1 MACTINQEE
10 HHMRTRTGMLAALL
24 LIVPAAAAAQA
35 RPALEAGTYAGLSVA
50 KETDSDGSTKTIS
63 IPTGTLYLAFFPTDQ
78 VFIEPEISLT
88 RVSND
93 GSFTTLV
100 VNGWINVAPVGVGT
114 SSVYIGGAPTLRH
127 LSVSGGGDG
136 DSASQ
141 WGIAGRVGYRILAGE
156 GFAVR
161 LEAGYERLLENDDFS
176 GGNVFTLRV
185 GLGGILS
192 RST

>member
-1 MACTINQEE
+1 
-10 HHMRTRTGMLAALL
+10 MRTRTGMLAALL
-24 LIVPAAAAAQA
+24 LIVPAVAAAQA